1 MGSNGLKITTWCVL
15 ITAITVCL
23 PVITRSDRLRRV
35 RNALIFPI
43 TGLKRNREIMRKGA
57 RPAQTEQKRSRKR
70 KEEKENVGRD
80 LDEHSCS
87 WSRSR
92 HRTAHLPPIIFLA
105 DYLAPISPSSLDTSS
120 LYVDRGHFNFVQIA
134 SLIGSPD
141 QCFNAIYLRSS
152 NIAPRIMRTTRNLT
166 KKCP

>member
-70 KEEKENVGRD
+70 KEEKENVGRN

-87 WSRSR
+87 
-92 HRTAHLPPIIFLA
+92 
-105 DYLAPISPSSLDTSS
+105 
-120 LYVDRGHFNFVQIA
+120 
-134 SLIGSPD
+134 
-141 QCFNAIYLRSS
+141 
-152 NIAPRIMRTTRNLT
+152 
-166 KKCP
+166 